1 MKFSDK
7 FKISQ
12 RNLFRAKLRTI
23 LTIGAVFIGVFA
35 ISITNGLGSGI
46 HKYVDRQLGNLGAEN
61 VFLVQAKS
69 VGGNNPISA
78 EVAEYN
84 PDRSAGQF
92 NVQFLSSNDIAK
104 IQNIPGV
111 QQVMPIYRPQIE
123 YITRGDKKYL
133 AHISQYVSGFNIEMA
148 AGTTIAADRLRDI
161 TIPIRYI
168 TPLGF
173 NSAAEAVGKQVT
185 LGFKNVNGE
194 IIEVSLNI
202 AGIQE
207 RSLIGNLDVYI
218 NQEFAKEVYLAQA
231 TPAQLDRYEAFF
243 VQFDPAFVTKERI
256 ADLKKQFDEA
266 GYAAQTVQD
275 QVGTIG
281 KVINTILIVLNVF
294 GGIALL
300 AATFGIVNTLFMA
313 VNERTSEI
321 GLMKA
326 LGANRRDI
334 FAIFSLEAAS
344 IGFWGSAFG
353 IGVSI
358 IAGLIANRVATN
370 TFLKDFVGFKLF
382 AFPILPFTGILLGGI
397 VLAIIAGA
405 LPSLKASR
413 LDPIRAL
420 RYE

>member
-12 RNLFRAKLRTI
+12 RNLFRAKLRTF
-23 LTIGAVFIGVFA
+23 LTIGAVFIGIFA

-46 HKYVDRQLGNLGAEN
+46 RAYVDRQLGNLGAEN
-61 VFLVQAKS
+61 VFMVQAKS
-69 VGGNNPISA
+69 IGGNNPISTD
-78 EVAEYN
+78 VVEYN
-84 PDRSAGQF
+84 PDRPAGQF
-92 NVQFLSSNDIAK
+92 NVRFLSYDDVAK
-104 IQNIPGV
+104 IQAMANIQEV
-111 QQVMPIYRPQIE
+111 TPIYNNRIE
-123 YITRGDKKYL
+123 YIARGDKKYQ
-133 AHISQYVSGFNIEMA
+133 AGASQYVQGFNIEMA
-148 AGTTIAADRLRDI
+148 AGTTILAGHTRDI
-161 TIPIRYI
+161 TIPVRYV

-173 NSAAEAVGKQVT
+173 DSARNAVGKEIK
-185 LGFKNVNGE
+185 LGFKNSAGE
-194 IIEVSLNI
+194 TIEVPLTI

-207 RSLIGNLDVYI
+207 QSLVGNAEGNIHQDL
-218 NQEFAKEVYLAQA
+218 AKEIYSAQA
-231 TPAQLDRYEAFF
+231 TATQINRYGSFF
-243 VQFDPAFVTKERI
+243 VRFDPAIVTDEKI
-256 ADLKKQFDEA
+256 SDLKKQFDGA
-266 GYAAQTVQD
+266 GYTAQTLED

-334 FAIFSLEAAS
+334 FTVFSLEAAS

-353 IGVSI
+353 IGLSI
-358 IAGLIANRVATN
+358 IVGTIANRIATN
-370 TFLKDFVGFKLF
+370 TFLKDFVGFKLL

-397 VLAIIAGA
+397 ILALIAGA

-420 RYE
+420 RY